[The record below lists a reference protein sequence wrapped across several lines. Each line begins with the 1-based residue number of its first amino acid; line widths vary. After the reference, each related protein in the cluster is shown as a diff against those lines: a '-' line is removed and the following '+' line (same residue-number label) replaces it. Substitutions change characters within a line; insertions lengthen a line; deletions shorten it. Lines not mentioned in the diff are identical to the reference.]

1 MKANFIIAL
10 ALFSLTVVSSC
21 SFNKQVQP
29 NTERSSI
36 QDSLDFNHK
45 VEVKSAKKLRIN
57 NFVDHKEV
65 YVINPFA
72 SDTIATYV
80 LALKQT
86 VLDSNTESRGLVIR
100 VPIQSIVC
108 LSSTHVGALELLNLR
123 DKILGTTN
131 ITHYWDEEV
140 NSLISAGKIKE
151 VGKGLNVDVEL
162 ITSLMPDVVVKND
175 HSKNIKEKELEAV
188 GIHTVFYNDWREGDL
203 LSRAEWIKM
212 MGLLFCKNIESD
224 SIFGEIVKRYDTV
237 KELAASAKVSPQVL
251 IAQDIKG
258 TWYVPGG
265 ESYVPAML
273 KDANAYTKTIE
284 GVSTSMP
291 CSFEKIYENHRNIP
305 YWISLK
311 GGTVA
316 SLDEFGSMSE
326 HYKEFEAFR
335 SGNVYINNKRVK
347 PQGGND
353 FWETG
358 AYKPDVILK
367 DLVKI
372 LHPELLPDYET
383 YYWRKL
389 K

>member
-1 MKANFIIAL
+1 MKAHLLVLYILLL
-10 ALFSLTVVSSC
+10 AVGTSC
-21 SFNKQVQP
+21 SLSRKDESVLV
-29 NTERSSI
+29 RASL
-36 QDSLDFNHK
+36 QDSLDFNHP
-45 VEVKSAKKLRIN
+45 VEVRSAKKLKVV
-57 NFVDHKEV
+57 NFPDHKEV
-65 YVINPFA
+65 YVVNPFA
-72 SDTIATYV
+72 DDTIATYI
-80 LALKQT
+80 LALRQT
-86 VLDSNTESRGLVIR
+86 VLPKDVESRGMVIR
-100 VPIQSIVC
+100 VPVRSVVC
-108 LSSTHVGALELLNLR
+108 LSSTHVGALELLDLR
-123 DKILGTTN
+123 ERILGTTN
-131 ITHYWDEEV
+131 ITHYWDEQI
-140 NSLISAGKIKE
+140 NTLISEGKIRE
-151 VGKGLNVDVEL
+151 VGKGLNVDIEL
-162 ITSLMPDVVVKND
+162 ITALTPDVVVKND

-212 MGLLFCKNIESD
+212 MGLLFCRNNRAD
-224 SIFGEIVKRYDTV
+224 SIFGEISQRYKGI
-237 KELAASAKVSPQVL
+237 KELASKAESSPQVL

-265 ESYVPAML
+265 ESYVPDML
-273 KDANAYTKTIE
+273 KDANAYTETIE
-284 GVSTSMP
+284 GIGTSMP
-291 CSFEKIYENHRNIP
+291 CSFEKIYQSHRNSP

-311 GGTVA
+311 GGTVS
-316 SLDEFGSMSE
+316 SLKEFGAMSE

-335 SGNVYINNKRVK
+335 KGNVFINNKRVK

-372 LHPELLPDYET
+372 FHPELLPDYET

>member
-1 MKANFIIAL
+1 MKANLIIAISWFFL
-10 ALFSLTVVSSC
+10 VLVSSC
-21 SFNKQVQP
+21 TFSKQAQS
-29 NTERSSI
+29 NAERSSI

-45 VEVKSAKKLRIN
+45 VEVKFAEKLRIN
-57 NFVDHKEV
+57 NFADHKEV

-72 SDTIATYV
+72 SDTIASYIF
-80 LALKQT
+80 ALKQT
-86 VLDSNTESRGLVIR
+86 VLTPDVESKGLVVR

-108 LSSTHVGALELLNLR
+108 LSSTHVGALELLNER
-123 DKILGTTN
+123 DKISGTTN
-131 ITHYWDEEV
+131 ITHYWDEQV
-140 NSLISAGKIKE
+140 NALISAGQIKE

-175 HSKNIKEKELEAV
+175 HSKNVKEKELEAV
-188 GIHTVFYNDWREGDL
+188 GIQTIFYNDWREGDL

-212 MGLLFCKNIESD
+212 MGLLFCKNVESD
-224 SIFGEIVKRYDTV
+224 SIFDEISKRYDVVRKIAFST
-237 KELAASAKVSPQVL
+237 KNTPQVL

-258 TWYVPGG
+258 TWYVPGS
-265 ESYVPAML
+265 ESYVPTML

-291 CSFEKIYENHRNIP
+291 CSFEKIYESHRNSP

-311 GGTVA
+311 GGTVS
-316 SLDEFGSMSE
+316 SLKEFGSMSE
-326 HYKEFEAFR
+326 HYKEFVAFR

-372 LHPELLPDYET
+372 LHPELLPNYET

>member
-1 MKANFIIAL
+1 MKTKFIITL
-10 ALFSLTVVSSC
+10 TLFSLILIHSC
-21 SFNKQVQP
+21 TFNKDIQSKS
-29 NTERSSI
+29 ESSSI
-36 QDSLDFNHK
+36 PDSLDFNRM
-45 VEVKSAKKLRIN
+45 VEVKFAKKLKIN
-57 NFVDHKEV
+57 NFTDHKEV
-65 YVINPFA
+65 SVINPFA
-72 SDTIATYV
+72 DDTIAVYI
-80 LALKQT
+80 LALRQT
-86 VLDSNTESRGLVIR
+86 VLTPDIESKGLVVR
-100 VPIQSIVC
+100 VPIRSIVC
-108 LSSTHVGALELLNLR
+108 LSSTHVGALELLNER

-131 ITHYWDEEV
+131 ITHYWDEQV
-140 NSLISAGKIKE
+140 NALISAGKIKE

-188 GIHTVFYNDWREGDL
+188 GIQTVFYNDWREGDL

-212 MGLLFCKNIESD
+212 MGLLFCRNSESD
-224 SIFGEIVKRYDTV
+224 SLFNEISKRYNVV
-237 KELAASAKVSPQVL
+237 KELAAKAEQSPKVL
-251 IAQDIKG
+251 MAQDIKG

-273 KDANAYTKTIE
+273 KDANAYTETLE
-284 GVSTSMP
+284 GIGTSLP
-291 CSFEKIYENHRNIP
+291 CSFEKIYESHRNSP
-305 YWISLK
+305 FWISLK
-311 GGTVA
+311 GGTVS

-326 HYKEFEAFR
+326 HYKEFAAFR

-347 PQGGND
+347 PHGGND